1 MSSADKKKID
11 NVKTD
16 TSLSTSSENPVQN
29 KVVTAAI
36 NKAQTDATDAKN
48 AASTNK
54 EELTKTQQLL
64 NTIKTSYLKST
75 SVSGNTLTIKD
86 QNDSE
91 VKFYNTTYGV
101 VSSST
106 DGLAPAIGSSVSSII
121 GNQTDEWVLT
131 STKGE
136 TPTWR
141 KLPVNA
147 FLNTNDNTTYTLSG
161 ALSGNTFISTLKP
174 SSGVSTSSTV
184 PAMVAASA
192 STNGKAGLVPAPSAG
207 AQGKVLSGAGT
218 WISFPTLSITDNET
232 GNAITDVTVSEH
244 SITLKRGS
252 NFSLQGHIHS
262 TSNVTSLT
270 GYSKASSIAALAAS
284 DTLNAALGKLEYKA
298 DSAWNWISSVTA
310 TDNDD
315 EYINKWGE
323 IVDFLDSVKEGT
335 DILDE
340 FVTRKTDQPIT
351 GAKSF
356 KAPLY
361 LGSYGVLGFG
371 SSIDGNYTDGID
383 LEPEDNAVWLAT
395 TGGGSKSAGILLDG
409 NTIKLWSPMDNS
421 PVFIDSDDGANYEIL
436 HSGNSSVSKSGETL
450 TVTING
456 TSQSLTNTKYT
467 TLPNP
472 YSVLFKDTA
481 NTTVFYNGSSAL
493 DLTDGIYYALN
504 SKYIQCPD
512 TRSTSIIPSRVSAGV
527 SFDFKDNSVTNL
539 SAAYAGIMTFRP
551 YGSETDWSGGPI
563 HNLAFDENGL
573 HHRIASS
580 NTWGVWSRILTS
592 TNYTDYVNT
601 TNFPGLHEVGTVT
614 KVSTGA
620 GLTGGNITTSGTI
633 SLSTSGV
640 SAGSYG
646 PSSNVTGSHDSTI
659 SIPYITID
667 EYGRIT
673 AAKNVTYTAM
683 NWFPNELTWEN
694 GTTDGPV
701 GILKGVGMTDVAF
714 PAIPSASLSYSGIV
728 TTDIQDF
735 SGRKRFVNGIHIG
748 NKTPA
753 NTSNLSD
760 LKISFGDIA
769 DEAWI
774 GEMEDKVLYLHGE
787 DGLYLEN
794 DGYGLQFDYSGY
806 FYGAGVK
813 LGKPEYKF
821 SYLYCENIG
830 SYLSRCANGYF
841 SDKVYAKNG
850 FFQDSD
856 ERLKNILKP
865 VKVNLDDLTKL
876 RKVFYT
882 WKNDNSNSKQ
892 LGMIAQDVY
901 ELYPELVTIDK
912 ETGYMSL
919 AYDRLSVISLEAIDE
934 LYKIVK
940 DLKLENE
947 KLRYDLKILNY

>member
-1 MSSADKKKID
+1 MATKVLLQDNNDNKILPITRGELVLDSSGVIAFH
-11 NVKTD
+11 
-16 TSLSTSSENPVQN
+16 STEFEG
-29 KVVTAAI
+29 
-36 NKAQTDATDAKN
+36 
-48 AASTNK
+48 TNK
-54 EELTKTQQLL
+54 IPGLMSPSDKSKLDSLEDTHWTSHVFIGSANTQNNNSTTNGNTYIKLFEE
-64 NTIKTSYLKST
+64 NTLRNQYKIKG
-75 SVSGNTLTIKD
+75 SGNTTVTSDSSGHITI
-86 QNDSE
+86 NS
-91 VKFYNTTYGV
+91 
-101 VSSST
+101 
-106 DGLAPAIGSSVSSII
+106 
-121 GNQTDEWVLT
+121 
-131 STKGE
+131 
-136 TPTWR
+136 PT
-141 KLPVNA
+141 
-147 FLNTNDNTTYTLSG
+147 TLSWDNITNRPDEYTPE
-161 ALSGNTFISTLKP
+161 AHTHTTNQINSLANYVISSQAT
-174 SSGVSTSSTV
+174 
-184 PAMVAASA
+184 
-192 STNGKAGLVPAPSAG
+192 
-207 AQGKVLSGAGT
+207 
-218 WISFPTLSITDNET
+218 
-232 GNAITDVTVSEH
+232 AITT
-244 SITLKRGS
+244 T
-252 NFSLQGHIHS
+252 
-262 TSNVTSLT
+262 
-270 GYSKASSIAALAAS
+270 

-298 DSAWNWISSVTA
+298 NLGKSAYDWYQSVTGEN
-310 TDNDD
+310 NDGI
-315 EYINKWGE
+315 INKWNE
-323 IVDFLDSVKEGT
+323 IVKFVQGLDEET
-335 DILDE
+335 NILDK
-340 FVTRKTDQPIT
+340 FVTTDTDQTI
-351 GAKSF
+351 
-356 KAPLY
+356 
-361 LGSYGVLGFG
+361 YGVKIFDESITSPKFITDGGTSAQFVKGDG
-371 SSIDGNYTDGID
+371 SLDDQNYLSTSNYT
-383 LEPEDNAVWLAT
+383 
-395 TGGGSKSAGILLDG
+395 
-409 NTIKLWSPMDNS
+409 
-421 PVFIDSDDGANYEIL
+421 NY
-436 HSGNSSVSKSGETL
+436 
-450 TVTING
+450 IN
-456 TSQSLTNTKYT
+456 
-467 TLPNP
+467 
-472 YSVLFKDTA
+472 VD
-481 NTTVFYNGSSAL
+481 
-493 DLTDGIYYALN
+493 I
-504 SKYIQCPD
+504 
-512 TRSTSIIPSRVSAGV
+512 
-527 SFDFKDNSVTNL
+527 
-539 SAAYAGIMTFRP
+539 
-551 YGSETDWSGGPI
+551 
-563 HNLAFDENGL
+563 
-573 HHRIASS
+573 
-580 NTWGVWSRILTS
+580 
-592 TNYTDYVNT
+592 
-601 TNFPGLHEVGTVT
+601 FPGLGGVKSISIEGDDVSIEYVNADPENLTIPYAIKSSCVLDYNNTEHPIHIGTGTSLSSLDASYFAVYRETSSGDTYIKNMTAAEAKKFIGLGNVRNTAFYKRVVT
-614 KVSTGA
+614 VNNQSWNMAGTDNSTAFNIFAPTTA
-620 GLTGGNITTSGTI
+620 GTSGQI
-633 SLSTSGV
+633 LASTSGIPTWRTV
-640 SAGSYG
+640 GSGLQIDASGINLPKTGVEADTFG
-646 PSSNVTGSHDSTI
+646 PQVDVTGDNEVEI
-659 SIPYITID
+659 AIPNFTVD

-673 AAKNVTYTAM
+673 AASNIIYTAM

-830 SYLSRCANGYF
+830 SYESRCENGYF